1 MTVIKQ
7 DQDRGR
13 TSVFLNCP
21 YAEGYENSDKY
32 FYKGLLRDNNLIL
45 KSDGGAS
52 SVSEGRFSLRDDHQK
67 RLFTLTIRN
76 LSLTDAGE
84 YTCGA
89 GRWGDYKLIK
99 LNVIRAPQ
107 KTRPVQISTSTLH
120 SYTHIS
126 TDHSSTAP
134 QKTRPVQISTSTLH
148 SYTHTST
155 DHSSTAT
162 QKTRPVQISTSTLHS
177 YTHTS
182 TDHSSTVTPQ
192 TERETTRLMTG
203 STAVQLNQPKVK
215 TAPGLSSV
223 AGGLG
228 SVLLVLVLCSGMFLI
243 LKKRK
248 RKSGTALFLQN
259 VQHNTEAE
267 FMYEEIPNSDVIA
280 TASPSNQTPASHLN
294 SRPQDSAVYATVT
307 KQQPDSNPHQAQSTN
322 QVTDTDCD
330 YYANM
335 KPPEPTTDNRIE
347 LIYSTVTR
355 PQNIETNDSLIY
367 SVIKHK

>member
-1 MTVIKQ
+1 MCVCVCVCVCVCAVQCMCIIVRGTEGGQVIM
-7 DQDRGR
+7 
-13 TSVFLNCP
+13 NCP
-21 YAEGYENSDKY
+21 YAK
-32 FYKGLLRDNNLIL
+32 
-45 KSDGGAS
+45 
-52 SVSEGRFSLRDDHQK
+52 
-67 RLFTLTIRN
+67 
-76 LSLTDAGE
+76 
-84 YTCGA
+84 
-89 GRWGDYKLIK
+89 YKLIQ
-99 LNVIRAPQ
+99 LNVIRAP
-107 KTRPVQISTSTLH
+107 
-120 SYTHIS
+120 
-126 TDHSSTAP
+126 
-134 QKTRPVQISTSTLH
+134 
-148 SYTHTST
+148 
-155 DHSSTAT
+155 

-192 TERETTRLMTG
+192 TESETTRTMTGSTAVQLNQPNTMTPQTERETTRLMTG

-215 TAPGLSSV
+215 TAPGRSSV

-294 SRPQDSAVYATVT
+294 TRPQVSAVYATVT

-330 YYANM
+330 YLCQYEAA
-335 KPPEPTTDNRIE
+335 EPTTDNRTE